1 MTMMLYVN
9 SIFAININNNNDS
22 GWKSMTLDEPF
33 DTNCEYRVYLKYS
46 VDDVIYV
53 NEVRVDLLKDGTH
66 LAYYFNQG
74 RHQTQFWVKDNNKK
88 VAQCVVGDCSY
99 DSVDVE
105 SIQKRCKWPFA
116 EPTIKCKDTVNCFLV
131 ICKKD

>member
-1 MTMMLYVN
+1 MKIFYRSLVVLMMLCVN
-9 SIFAININNNNDS
+9 SIFAININNDNNGD
-22 GWKSMTLDEPF
+22 WENVTLVEPF
-33 DTNCEYRVYLKYS
+33 DTSCEYRVYLKYS

-74 RHQTQFWVKDNNKK
+74 GHQTQFWIKDNNKK

-99 DSVDVE
+99 GSVDVE
-105 SIQKRCKWPFA
+105 LIQKCCKLP
-116 EPTIKCKDTVNCFLV
+116 DRV
-131 ICKKD
+131 